1 MNKYIIYSKP
11 SCGYCLQAK
20 DLLEQNKLEF
30 VYKQLGADYTLQ
42 ELLEVSPDARTFPQI
57 FVVDENG
64 NKELIGGYSKLVE
77 HLKQQY

>member
-1 MNKYIIYSKP
+1 MYTIYSKP
-11 SCGYCLQAK
+11 SCSYCLQAK
-20 DLLEQNKLEF
+20 QLLEMKQLPF

-42 ELLEVSPDARTFPQI
+42 ELLEVSPDAKSFPQI

-64 NKELIGGYSKLVE
+64 NKELIGGYSELVE

>member
-1 MNKYIIYSKP
+1 MYTIYSKP
-11 SCGYCLQAK
+11 SCSYCLQAK
-20 DLLEQNKLEF
+20 QLLEMKELPFE
-30 VYKQLGADYTLQ
+30 YLQLGADYTLQ

-64 NKELIGGYSKLVE
+64 NQELIGGYSKLVE

>member
-1 MNKYIIYSKP
+1 MYTIYSKP
-11 SCGYCLQAK
+11 SCSYCLQAK
-20 DLLEQNKLEF
+20 QLLEMKQLPF